1 MCYPSATAAGYGV
14 RWYTCTDTR
23 GGHGQHTRGDTSA
36 GPIFTAQ
43 LTLMQYSAFS
53 LVVQCMSVCLCV
65 CHKLV
70 ILCIRSQS
78 YRNSFPIFW
87 GGGATRPSTNF
98 FSYLNEIRYVGL
110 VCALY
115 TMVWRMTRSKVKI
128 KVKVTEVR
136 KLQNW
141 LIPKSI
147 ASAGMHVQGRIQGRG
162 LAPGPYQPTLIC
174 DGIFG
179 CFAIFFFKN
188 IKI

>member
-1 MCYPSATAAGYGV
+1 MSGV
-14 RWYTCTDTR
+14 V
-23 GGHGQHTRGDTSA
+23 TSA
-36 GPIFTAQ
+36 IYRYTGRAYTWRYFGR
-43 LTLMQYSAFS
+43 YSFHGAINAHAIQC
-53 LVVQCMSVCLCV
+53 VTVIQCMSVCLCV
-65 CHKLV
+65 CHKFV

-78 YRNSFPIFW
+78 YRNSFSTFC

-147 ASAGMHVQGRIQGRG
+147 ASAGMHIQGRIQGRG
-162 LAPGPYQPTLIC
+162 LAPGPYLPTLIC